1 MTPAPILCER
11 IRTPPLDPAFLKPT
25 RWATVEEKAKL
36 GNAMLRFI
44 AEGMP
49 AEKFTASLYE
59 RLSNMFGFI
68 AHYDR
73 HGFAQTWFDSA
84 ATRRD
89 FLDQIVRHPCW
100 GDPGFVWSD
109 VEREIGQRVRENLL
123 VEAWASR
130 AREDQNAREKAE
142 LARLMAKHGVAS
154 VSPVVAAPA
163 VQLGLF

>member
-25 RWATVEEKAKL
+25 RWATTEEKAKL

-44 AEGMP
+44 AQGMP

-68 AHYDR
+68 AHCDR

-84 ATRRD
+84 VTRRD
-89 FLDQIVRHPCW
+89 FLDQIARHPCW

-130 AREDQNAREKAE
+130 AREDQDAREKAE
-142 LARLMAKHGVAS
+142 LVRLMAKHGVAP
-154 VSPVVAAPA
+154 VSPVAAAPA
-163 VQLGLF
+163 VQMGLF